1 MSKSELLSDSTT
13 ATLELIESQTPAAPS
28 TAQTMETA
36 TTVTIASAI
45 DRAKAI
51 FMTDQGSTRT
61 RRSRA
66 RRGRPRGLGFVV
78 WRVVGARAGAGSVR
92 GGAVLGG
99 GPRWNLGAL

>member
-36 TTVTIASAI
+36 TTVTIARAI

-61 RRSRA
+61 SRSRA
-66 RRGRPRGLGFVV
+66 RRGRPRGRLV
-78 WRVVGARAGAGSVR
+78 VVGAVRGSVAGPGR
-92 GGAVLGG
+92 VALATLFGG
-99 GPRWNLGAL
+99 GPGGGADG